1 MSNLLI
7 IADIDDK
14 CLATPRGLQ
23 LAEAMDLK
31 PEIVAF
37 VFTDLKRLK
46 LDPKAKAAIKKQI
59 IAERRNTLIKRV
71 EKYAGSAHGVKIS
84 VIWSEDVAP
93 WICKRASDDYAAI
106 VKTRHQSESI
116 GHLSTDWQLLR
127 EAPVPLLLVSDKK
140 FKKNAVIMATVDLD
154 ASSREKQNLNVEVLI
169 TARHYAEM
177 LEAELTVLCVI
188 DVPTILSDL
197 DLVDPKT
204 YAKNR
209 QWELQP
215 VVEKLA
221 KDSGLP
227 LSVFKLKRGPV
238 AKTIVSE
245 ANAKRARLVVM
256 GTVGRRGV
264 KAKLLGNTAEDV
276 LSLLRMDTLTLKP

>member
-1 MSNLLI
+1 MSKLLI
-7 IADIDDK
+7 IADIEDK

-37 VFTDLKRLK
+37 VYTDLKRLK
-46 LDPKAKAAIKKQI
+46 LDAKAKAGVKKQI
-59 IAERRNTLIKRV
+59 ISERRDSLTKRI
-71 EKYAGSAHGVKIS
+71 EKYAGSAQGVKVN
-84 VIWSEDVAP
+84 VIWSEDVAQ
-93 WICKRASDDYAAI
+93 WICKRAAGDYAAI
-106 VKTRHQSESI
+106 VKTRHQSESV

-127 EAPVPLLLVSDKK
+127 EAPVPLLLVSEKK
-140 FKKNAVIMATVDLD
+140 FKKNAIIMATVDLD
-154 ASSREKQNLNVEVLI
+154 ASSREKQNLNIEVLL

-188 DVPTILSDL
+188 DVPSVLSDL
-197 DLVDPKT
+197 DLIDPRT

-227 LSVFKLKRGPV
+227 ASAFKLKRGPI

-245 ANAKRARLVVM
+245 ANAKRVRLVVM

-264 KAKLLGNTAEDV
+264 KAKLMGNTAEDV
-276 LSLLRMDTLTLKP
+276 LALLRMDTLTLKP